1 MIKVDNLTFAYP
13 GSRSAAAKNL
23 TFEILPGEIF
33 GFLGPSGAGKSTTQR
48 ILIGLL
54 KGYSGSVSIKDT
66 DLVRWNAELYN
77 HIGIGFELPNHYLKL
92 TALENLQF
100 FGSFYRHTLEFEDLL
115 EQVGLLEDA
124 GKKVEDYSKGMKV
137 RLNFVRSLMH
147 DPEILFLDEPTSGL
161 DPVNARKIKDII
173 LTRKAAGKTIFI
185 TTHNMHDADELC
197 DRISFIVDG
206 EIMVTETPRNL
217 KLKYGRSGVRIEYA
231 DGNDPALSRQE
242 EFPLKG
248 LGQDP
253 SFLEI
258 LKSREI
264 ISIHS
269 QEASLDEVFIKVT
282 GRHLI

>member
-1 MIKVDNLTFAYP
+1 MIEAEKLTFKYP
-13 GSRSAAAKNL
+13 GSHLPAVKNL
-23 TFEILPGEIF
+23 TFKISQGEIF
-33 GFLGPSGAGKSTTQR
+33 GFLGPSGAGKSTAQK

-54 KGYSGSVSIKDT
+54 KGYAGKVNIKDT
-66 DLVRWNAELYN
+66 DLLRWNAELYN

-92 TALENLQF
+92 TALENLSF
-100 FGSFYRHTLEFEDLL
+100 FGSFYQHTIDFRELL
-115 EQVGLLEDA
+115 EKVGLLEDA
-124 GKKVEDYSKGMKV
+124 EKKVEYYSKGMKV
-137 RLNFVRSLMH
+137 RLNFIRSLMH

-173 LTRKAAGKTIFI
+173 LERKASGKTIFI

-206 EIMVTETPRNL
+206 EIMVTDTPKNL
-217 KLKYGRSGVRIEYA
+217 KLEYGKSKVRVEYA
-231 DGNDPALSRQE
+231 DKDTPSLLRQQD
-242 EFPLKG
+242 FPLMG
-248 LGQDP
+248 LGQDL
-253 SFLEI
+253 SFMEI

-269 QEASLDEVFIKVT
+269 LEASLDEVFIKIT

>member
-1 MIKVDNLTFAYP
+1 MIKVENLHFRYP
-13 GSRSAAAKNL
+13 GSHSFATKDL
-23 TFEILPGEIF
+23 TFEIRPGEIF
-33 GFLGPSGAGKSTTQR
+33 GFLGPSGAGKSTTQK

-54 KGYSGSVSIKDT
+54 KGYSGKVRIRNT
-66 DLVRWNAELYN
+66 DLSRWNAELYN

-92 TALENLQF
+92 TALENLRF
-100 FGSFYRHTLEFEDLL
+100 FGSFYRHTLAYEELL

-124 GKKVEDYSKGMKV
+124 DKKVEHFSKGMKV
-137 RLNFVRSLMH
+137 RLNFVCSLMH

-173 LTRKAAGKTIFI
+173 LERKAAGKTIFI

-206 EIMVTETPRNL
+206 ELIATETPKNL
-217 KLKYGRSGVRIEYA
+217 KLEFGRPRVRVEYE
-231 DGNDPALSRQE
+231 DGDDPSLLRQE

-253 SFLEI
+253 VFREI
-258 LKSREI
+258 LRYRNLVSL
-264 ISIHS
+264 HS

-282 GRHLI
+282 GRQLI

>member
-1 MIKVDNLTFAYP
+1 MIEAEKLTFKYP
-13 GSRSAAAKNL
+13 GSHLPAVKNL
-23 TFEILPGEIF
+23 TFKINQGEIF
-33 GFLGPSGAGKSTTQR
+33 GFLGPSGAGKSTAQK

-54 KGYSGSVSIKDT
+54 KGYAGRVNIKDT
-66 DLVRWNAELYN
+66 DLLRWNAELYN

-92 TALENLQF
+92 TALENLAF
-100 FGSFYRHTLEFEDLL
+100 FGSFYQHTIDYRELL
-115 EQVGLLEDA
+115 EKVGLLEDA
-124 GKKVEDYSKGMKV
+124 EKKVENYSKGMKV
-137 RLNFVRSLMH
+137 RLNFIRSLMH

-173 LTRKAAGKTIFI
+173 LARKASGKTIFI

-206 EIMVTETPRNL
+206 EIMVTDTPKNL
-217 KLKYGRSGVRIEYA
+217 KLEYGKSKVRVEYA
-231 DGNDPALSRQE
+231 DEDTPSLIRQQ
-242 EFPLKG
+242 EFPLMG
-248 LGQDP
+248 LGQDL

-258 LKSREI
+258 LKSGEI

-269 QEASLDEVFIKVT
+269 LEASLDEVFIKIT

>member
-1 MIKVDNLTFAYP
+1 MIRADNLTFSYP
-13 GSRSAAAKNL
+13 GSRSTAANNL
-23 TFEILPGEIF
+23 TFEIFPGEIF

-54 KGYSGSVSIKDT
+54 KGYSGKVSIKDT
-66 DLVRWNAELYN
+66 DLLQWNAELYN

-92 TALENLQF
+92 TAMENLQF
-100 FGSFYRHTLEFEDLL
+100 FGSFYRHTLKFEDLL

-173 LTRKAAGKTIFI
+173 LARRASGKTIFI

-197 DRISFIVDG
+197 DRISFIADG

-217 KLKYGRSGVRIEYA
+217 KLKYGRSRVRIEYA
-231 DGNDPALSRQE
+231 DGNNPSLSRQE
-242 EFPLKG
+242 EFPLKD
-248 LGQDP
+248 LGQNQAAMD
-253 SFLEI
+253 I

-264 ISIHS
+264 VSIHS

>member
-1 MIKVDNLTFAYP
+1 MIKADNLSFNYR
-13 GSRSAAAKNL
+13 GSHSPAAKNL
-23 TFEILPGEIF
+23 TFEICQGEIF
-33 GFLGPSGAGKSTTQR
+33 GFLGPSGAGKSTTQK

-66 DLVRWNAELYN
+66 DLVRWDADLYN
-77 HIGIGFELPNHYLKL
+77 HIGVGFELPNHYLKL
-92 TALENLQF
+92 TALENLEF
-100 FGSFYRHTLEFEDLL
+100 FGSFYRHTIDFEELL
-115 EQVGLLEDA
+115 EMVGLLEDA

-147 DPEILFLDEPTSGL
+147 NPEILFLDEPTSGL

-173 LTRKAAGKTIFI
+173 LARKASGKTIFI

-206 EIMVTETPRNL
+206 EIMVTDTPKKL
-217 KLKYGRSGVRIEYA
+217 KLEYGKSRVRIEYA
-231 DGNDPALSRQE
+231 DGDKPSPSRQQ

-248 LGQDP
+248 LGQDQT
-253 SFLEI
+253 FMDI
-258 LKSREI
+258 MKSREI

-269 QEASLDEVFIKVT
+269 QEASLDEVFIQVT